1 MTNNTLS
8 DETIKKLE
16 SITEELNGSIMYLDT
31 FNNLGSTTKK
41 IVIEYDRKSKEKEKA
56 KFWRQF
62 REWLRQDVT
71 FWLSGSIFSRQ
82 KNIIR

>member
-41 IVIEYDRKSKEKEKA
+41 IVIEYDRKSKE
-56 KFWRQF
+56 
-62 REWLRQDVT
+62 D
-71 FWLSGSIFSRQ
+71 
-82 KNIIR
+82 